1 VENLYERNTLEDLS
15 IYENSINRDVTRTVW
30 KDVNWFQL
38 AHNMKRRKFM
48 KTSYHK
54 IPALVC
60 NNFINPTASYR
71 KKSMILSYEHDTRQL
86 VGWLIS

>member
-1 VENLYERNTLEDLS
+1 MENLQGRRTLEDLS

-30 KDVNWFQL
+30 KYVNWFQL
-38 AHNMKRRKFM
+38 AHNMKWRKFM

-60 NNFINPTASYR
+60 INFTYSIASYR
-71 KKSMILSYEHDTRQL
+71 ENQ
-86 VGWLIS
+86 